1 MLVSL
6 PATVFT
12 EMHIPAKRQYIYSI
26 RQATIQEV
34 ESMEKVRVENHE
46 KPIVVNFTS
55 TNEINMK
62 QAVRM
67 IIESH
72 DVEEKSIEYEDYRE
86 AL

>member
-1 MLVSL
+1 
-6 PATVFT
+6 
-12 EMHIPAKRQYIYSI
+12 
-26 RQATIQEV
+26 
-34 ESMEKVRVENHE
+34 MEKVRVENHE

-72 DVEEKSIEYEDYRE
+72 DAEEKSVEYEDYRE